1 MVEQIFGQ
9 SSEIHK
15 HMFDGAIMDES
26 KNLEWILTPQKVFL
40 KSVLPMNIKARADAF
55 DEIEK
60 NYTERSEWIF

>member
-1 MVEQIFGQ
+1 
-9 SSEIHK
+9 
-15 HMFDGAIMDES
+15 MFDGAIMDES

-40 KSVLPMNIKARADAF
+40 KSVLPMDIKARADAF